1 MVRFLAGLWPIIALA
16 FPLLELAGIITVWH
30 QIGAWTLLL
39 LLASV
44 FAGSSLIAAER
55 LAFMPRM
62 ASVMAGGAN
71 PFAVLKGSG
80 LRFLA
85 GALLIFPGFI
95 SDGIALILLLW
106 SQTHPAPTTTHWAA
120 NDADHDAGVERDTGA
135 KPEGGVIEGEFKR
148 MD

>member
-1 MVRFLAGLWPIIALA
+1 MVRFLAGLWPIIALG
-16 FPLLELAGIITVWH
+16 FPLLELAGIISIWH
-30 QIGAWTLLL
+30 QIGAWTLLW

-55 LAFMPRM
+55 QTFMPRL
-62 ASVMAGGAN
+62 ARGEN

-85 GALLIFPGFI
+85 GGLLIFPGMI
-95 SDGIALILLLW
+95 SDVMALILLLW
-106 SQTHPAPTTTHWAA
+106 SSSHPAPATQHWAA
-120 NDADHDAGVERDTGA
+120 NDAEHEPEVQRDTGP
-135 KPEGGVIEGEFKR
+135 KREDSVIEGDFRR